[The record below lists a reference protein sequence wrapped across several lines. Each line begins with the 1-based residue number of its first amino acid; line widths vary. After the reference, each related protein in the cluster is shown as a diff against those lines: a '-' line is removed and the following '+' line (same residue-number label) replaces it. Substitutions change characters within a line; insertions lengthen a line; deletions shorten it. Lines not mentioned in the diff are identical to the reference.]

1 MDTYTV
7 VTLIL
12 ILISFIISLFGS
24 IVGFGGGIF
33 MVPIL
38 VTVFHFPLA
47 ESVGAV
53 MVALI
58 PSSIIST
65 YLNRKEGH
73 VDFRMGIFLELP
85 TMVGVIVGSL
95 LLSFISAKRLEIVF
109 AIMVLLLGLSFII
122 NLRKSKSGKGGIDV
136 FYWLNKMKP
145 RFIIK
150 NEPNFVAY
158 RVSIWMV
165 LFFGMLAGTLAGLF
179 GIGGGFLKT
188 PIMIKVF
195 KIPAKIAAAT
205 GLFMIVITSI
215 TGSISHYLQG
225 HIDLMKAWP
234 IMLGFAVGALGGQR
248 LNVKLDSNSLENLI
262 GLGLMLASLIMLSN
276 FLLNA

>member
-1 MDTYTV
+1 MDTYTL
-7 VTLIL
+7 VTLVL

-38 VTVFHFPLA
+38 VTVFHFRLTEA
-47 ESVGAV
+47 VGAV
-53 MVALI
+53 MIALI

-85 TMVGVIVGSL
+85 TMLGVVIGSL
-95 LLSFISAKRLEIVF
+95 LLSFISARRLEIVF
-109 AIMVLLLGLSFII
+109 AIMVLLFGLSFIV
-122 NLRKSKSGKGGIDV
+122 NLRKSGKGGIDV

-158 RVSIWMV
+158 RVSIWLV

-188 PIMIKVF
+188 PTMIKVF

-225 HIDLMKAWP
+225 HIDFTKAWP
-234 IMLGFAVGALGGQR
+234 IMLGFSVGALGGQR

-262 GLGLMLASLIMLSN
+262 GLGLILASLIMLSN
-276 FLLNA
+276 FLLNT